1 MESHLDLLAKAL
13 ASNTSR
19 REALRRAGGI
29 LGAAL
34 LASFGIACESES
46 TAPRGRPA
54 LLDLVPPGR
63 CKLGGQNCRENTEC
77 CSEFCDP
84 TTGQCLCPA
93 GSVEC
98 PSTGACISCSVDQVL
113 NPETCTCECVG
124 GTALCGSV
132 CCSNGKCCS
141 EGVCCENGN
150 CCGTVCC
157 PLTTTC
163 CGGVCTDTSSDRA
176 NCGGCGRAC
185 TGGFQICSGGMC
197 CNPMTMMCH

>member
-13 ASNTSR
+13 ASSTSR

-46 TAPRGRPA
+46 TAPRGRRA

-77 CSEFCDP
+77 CSEVCDP
-84 TTGQCLCPA
+84 TTGQCVCPA

-98 PSTGACISCSVDQVL
+98 PSTGACISCSADQIF
-113 NPETCTCECVG
+113 NPETCQCECAN
-124 GTALCGSV
+124 GTSLCGSV
-132 CCSNGKCCS
+132 CCPFPLACCS
-141 EGVCCENGN
+141 GNGM
-150 CCGTVCC
+150 
-157 PLTTTC
+157 
-163 CGGVCTDTSSDRA
+163 CTDTSSDPT
-176 NCGGCGRAC
+176 NCGRCGRV
-185 TGGFQICSGGMC
+185 CSMGEVCSMGLC
-197 CNPMTMMCH
+197 CDFMRMTCH